1 VITPTNCA
9 YDTLVQ
15 YLFPQYISIA
25 LNKSFAEQM
34 SDQKIQDELPLTP
47 LTFQILLALADQER
61 HGYGVIKEIE
71 IQSGGSMAPA
81 TGALYLAAQRML
93 ESQYIEESEDRP
105 DPELDDRRRKYYR
118 LTAFGRSV
126 AAAEAKR
133 MVNLVGIAFQK
144 RLVEGLLTLSDIGVG
159 DAVKGKADQ

>member
-1 VITPTNCA
+1 M
-9 YDTLVQ
+9 
-15 YLFPQYISIA
+15 
-25 LNKSFAEQM
+25 AESQVE
-34 SDQKIQDELPLTP
+34 KELPLTP

-71 IQSGGSMAPA
+71 RQSAGTMAPA
-81 TGALYLAAQRML
+81 TGALYLAAQRL
-93 ESQYIEESEDRP
+93 LDAGYIEESEDRP

-133 MVNLVGIAFQK
+133 MVNLVGIAFK
-144 RLVEGLLTLSDIGVG
+144 KHLVEGLLTLSDVEE
-159 DAVKGKADQ
+159 GKPG